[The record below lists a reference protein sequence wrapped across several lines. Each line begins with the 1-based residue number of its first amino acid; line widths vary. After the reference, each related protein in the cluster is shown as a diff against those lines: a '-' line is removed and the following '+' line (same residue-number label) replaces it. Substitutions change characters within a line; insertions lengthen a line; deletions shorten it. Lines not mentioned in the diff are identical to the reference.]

1 MLEALQQVYW
11 PEILQG
17 TWDTILMTLLPLFF
31 TVVLGLPLGILLF
44 ITSKDKPLAQ
54 PRFYA
59 VTALIVNLLRSMPFI
74 ILLII
79 LIPLSRAIA
88 GTSLGVRGAIVPL
101 TIAATP
107 FFARLVE
114 NVLREL
120 DRGILEACQ
129 SMGIRLPH
137 IIVGALLPE
146 ALPGILAA
154 ITVTGVTL
162 ISYTAMAGAVG
173 AGGLGDIA
181 IRYGYQR
188 FETTV
193 LIVSV
198 VFLVILVNIMEW
210 AGQRL
215 VRHFTHW

>member
-1 MLEALQQVYW
+1 
-11 PEILQG
+11 
-17 TWDTILMTLLPLFF
+17 
-31 TVVLGLPLGILLF
+31 
-44 ITSKDKPLAQ
+44 
-54 PRFYA
+54 
-59 VTALIVNLLRSMPFI
+59 
-74 ILLII
+74 
-79 LIPLSRAIA
+79 
-88 GTSLGVRGAIVPL
+88 
-101 TIAATP
+101 
-107 FFARLVE
+107 
-114 NVLREL
+114 
-120 DRGILEACQ
+120 
-129 SMGIRLPH
+129 MGIRLPQ

>member
-11 PEILQG
+11 PEIWQG

-44 ITSKDKPLAQ
+44 ITSHGKPLEQ

-129 SMGIRLPH
+129 SMGIRLPR
-137 IIVGALLPE
+137 IIFGALLPE

-198 VFLVILVNIMEW
+198 VLLVILVNIMEW
-210 AGQRL
+210 IGQRL